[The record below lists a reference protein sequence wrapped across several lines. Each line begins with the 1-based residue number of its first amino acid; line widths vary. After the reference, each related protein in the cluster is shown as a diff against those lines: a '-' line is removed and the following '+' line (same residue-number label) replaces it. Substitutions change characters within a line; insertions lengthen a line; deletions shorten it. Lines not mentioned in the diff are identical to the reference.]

1 MTDSNASLSA
11 VPPLPNFKER
21 VQALRERYPYQFAR
35 TFSLSIEHGW
45 LPIIE
50 SVCEQIDAALEEA
63 NIRKQNFSFLQI
75 KEKLGSL
82 RMAWDRAWNVPQGS
96 LPLCDE
102 PALIFPDSVPEDP
115 QYDECQQ
122 TIEEYLASPRAREW
136 GAMHMIPNPALA
148 NTKRDS
154 SRHFERL
161 MSVDF
166 EEGVSE
172 EEMDLVTMAIA
183 RAVLVPEEVSQRIR
197 EIIEA
202 AEQQA
207 SITCQFCGAPGI
219 RKQLDGDGWL
229 VVGCEKHSTRDAVVA
244 LRKRKESLGDRNDRN

>member
-1 MTDSNASLSA
+1 MTDRNASLSA
-11 VPPLPNFKER
+11 ASPLPSLKER
-21 VQALRERYPYQFAR
+21 VQALRDRYPYQFSRA
-35 TFSLSIEHGW
+35 FEYGLAIEHGW

-50 SVCEQIDAALEEA
+50 YTCEQIDAVLEDA

-75 KEKLGSL
+75 KEKLGTL

-96 LPLCDE
+96 LPLCDHE
-102 PALIFPDSVPEDP
+102 PKLILPDSIPEDP
-115 QYDECQQ
+115 QYDECKQ

-136 GAMHMIPNPALA
+136 AAMHMIPNPALA
-148 NTKRDS
+148 NIERDS
-154 SRHFERL
+154 SRYFDRL

-166 EEGVSE
+166 EQGVSS
-172 EEMDLVTMAIA
+172 EEMDFVTHEIA
-183 RAVLVPEEVSQRIR
+183 KVVMVPEEVTLRIR

-219 RKQLDGDGWL
+219 PKQLDGDGWI
-229 VVGCEKHSTRDAVVA
+229 VVGCEKHGTRKAVVEFNS
-244 LRKRKESLGDRNDRN
+244 LSEGKRDV